1 LIVSSQDFAKKFNS
15 LIPTPE
21 DPVDDET
28 PADDGTL
35 EEE

>member
-21 DPVDDET
+21 DTEET
-28 PADDGTL
+28 P